1 MEYTQLGKSELKVSR
16 LCLGCM
22 SFGQK
27 QGEERAAWTL
37 NEEDSRAIIKHALD
51 AGINFFDSAFA
62 YGGGLSEQI
71 VGRALKDFAQRE
83 QVVMATKFLPRTP
96 AEIEQGVTGAQ
107 HVMHHVDKSLKD
119 LGMDYIDLYICHM
132 WDYHTPI
139 EEILQGMGQAV
150 KEGKVR

>member
-1 MEYTQLGKSELKVSR
+1 MEYTQLGQSELKVSR

-37 NEEDSRAIIKHALD
+37 NEEDSRAIIKQALD

-71 VGRALKDFAQRE
+71 VGRALKDFAQRD

-96 AEIEQGVTGAQ
+96 AEIEPR
-107 HVMHHVDKSLKD
+107 L
-119 LGMDYIDLYICHM
+119 
-132 WDYHTPI
+132 
-139 EEILQGMGQAV
+139 
-150 KEGKVR
+150 

>member
-37 NEEDSRAIIKHALD
+37 NEEDSRVIIKQALD

-62 YGGGLSEQI
+62 YGSGLSEQI
-71 VGRALKDFAQRE
+71 VGRALKDFAQRD

-119 LGMDYIDLYICHM
+119 LGMDYIDLYTLISLRPC
-132 WDYHTPI
+132 
-139 EEILQGMGQAV
+139 
-150 KEGKVR
+150 